1 MRSSFHSKQLAL
13 CLFFNQLQYIAIY
26 SWVTFSKSLKL
37 VQRLTERLLEISAL
51 REGETREKLK
61 G

>member
-1 MRSSFHSKQLAL
+1 MRSSFQSKQLAS
-13 CLFFNQLQYIAIY
+13 CLFFNQLQYITIY

-37 VQRLTERLLEISAL
+37 VQRLTERLLEISVL
-51 REGETREKLK
+51 SEGGTREKLK